1 MQSAKPRGLLFGK
14 FARLLAAAVFSV
26 QIAALAAVLCGF
38 FYTPGWMFVHYVL
51 QPAITDDMATNV
63 IVGFG
68 IDFALICAVMYRL
81 FGWIEIRWRKRSDRP
96 V

>member
-1 MQSAKPRGLLFGK
+1 VQSAKPRGLLFGK

-26 QIAALAAVLCGF
+26 QIAALVAVLCGF

-63 IVGFG
+63 IVGVRNRFCL
-68 IDFALICAVMYRL
+68 DLCRHVSTLWM
-81 FGWIEIRWRKRSDRP
+81 DRDSMAQAI
-96 V
+96 